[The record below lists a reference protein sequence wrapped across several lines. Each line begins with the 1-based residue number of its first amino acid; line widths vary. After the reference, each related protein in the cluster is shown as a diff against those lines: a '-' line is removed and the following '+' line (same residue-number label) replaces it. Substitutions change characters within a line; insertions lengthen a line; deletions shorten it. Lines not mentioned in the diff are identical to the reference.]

1 MTRALAIL
9 LLFAAFSAV
18 AGTSIS
24 CGAAR
29 SVRDRITGATP
40 KPTHTPTYT
49 PTLTPT
55 ATPTATPT
63 PIPTPT
69 PELPRNPQGLERWD
83 TLPVPYCVSSDGD
96 GYVSHDLFI
105 VAVQRAFATWGV
117 PVTYTGECGRP
128 AQDDGANTIG
138 WGVLDSEPDI
148 TYEAGVTQRTRSEC
162 RANCDPNDKVK
173 LTEVDIIIDSSP
185 PDEFRTANCLY
196 ATLLHETGHFLGLE
210 HLPSGSVMEA
220 ETSGCRTKL
229 TDADREALLQRYG
242 ERAHPQ

>member
-1 MTRALAIL
+1 MKRALALAAIL
-9 LLFAAFSAV
+9 AAFGGIA
-18 AGTSIS
+18 ATSLS

-40 KPTHTPTYT
+40 RPTRTPTYT

-69 PELPRNPQGLERWD
+69 PELPANPQGRERWD
-83 TLPVPYCVSSDGD
+83 TLPVPYCISSTGA

-105 VAVQRAFATWGV
+105 VSVQRAFTTWGV
-117 PVTYTGECGRP
+117 PVEYTGECGAP
-128 AQDDGANTIG
+128 KQDDGANAIG
-138 WGVLDSEPDI
+138 WGVLDSAPDLV
-148 TYEAGVTQRTRSEC
+148 YEAGVTQRTTSEC

-173 LTEVDIIIDSSP
+173 LTEADIIIDSSP
-185 PDEFRTANCLY
+185 PAEFRNANCLY

-210 HLPSGSVMEA
+210 HLPSPSVMEA

-229 TDADREALLQRYG
+229 TDADRQTLLQRYG